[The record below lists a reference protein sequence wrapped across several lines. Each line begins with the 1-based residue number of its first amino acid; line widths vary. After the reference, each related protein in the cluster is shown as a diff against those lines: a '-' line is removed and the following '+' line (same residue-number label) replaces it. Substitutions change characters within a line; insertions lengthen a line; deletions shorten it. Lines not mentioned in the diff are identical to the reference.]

1 VSELVSGKIVR
12 VCVWC
17 VRRCGCTQVCV
28 LELVSGEIVRV
39 CGVYACVVA
48 LRCVRESWF
57 QRGLGGWVCVVCT
70 HVWLHSGVCVR
81 AGFRRDWVC
90 VWCVRMC
97 GCAATVAPMQNG
109 E

>member
-1 VSELVSGKIVR
+1 MSELVSGKIVR

-57 QRGLGGWVCVVCT
+57 QKGLGVCVVCT
-70 HVWLHSGVCVR
+70 HVWLRCYRCSH
-81 AGFRRDWVC
+81 AEW
-90 VWCVRMC
+90 RMSRV
-97 GCAATVAPMQNG
+97 G
-109 E
+109 